1 MKRRKLVSGFVGVLA
16 IGAFPAAAFASG
28 GPVTVY
34 NSLPPTLGANFL
46 SSEGPE
52 AYSFNE
58 FGNGVTLTSG
68 GQLASVTIML
78 SSWGCG
84 TSGAWYSDNC
94 VTAPGAKFTEPIT
107 LNIYDAPATDPAGQ
121 ADTVGS
127 GLPGAKILS
136 VTKTFSIPY
145 RPSANHAKCQGT
157 SPYAGAGAWY
167 DSQLGQCFAGLATTI
182 TFNVKSLHAVVPA
195 NIVYGIAYN
204 TTHYGYSPYGESTA
218 CYTSSTG
225 CPYDA
230 LNIALADDP
239 TNLSVGSDPDPGG
252 IYQNAVAGSQ
262 YCDGG
267 AAGTGTFRFDSPS
280 TPTCWAEFFYGTAG
294 YYIPAVAFKIT

>member
-1 MKRRKLVSGFVGVLA
+1 VSGFVGLLA
-16 IGAFPAAAFASG
+16 IGAFPATAFASAG
-28 GPVTVY
+28 TTTVY
-34 NSLPPTLGANFL
+34 NSVPPKLGANL
-46 SSEGPE
+46 LASEGPE
-52 AYSFNE
+52 AYGFDE

-68 GQLASVTIML
+68 GQLASVTITL

-84 TSGAWYSDNC
+84 TSGTWNNDNC
-94 VTAPGAKFTEPIT
+94 VTSPGSKFTEPIT
-107 LNIYDAPATDPAGQ
+107 LNVYDAPATDPASQ
-121 ADTVGS
+121 PDTVGS
-127 GLPGAKILS
+127 GLPGARILS

-145 RPSANHAKCQGT
+145 RPSANDNKCQGT

-167 DSQLGQCFAGLATTI
+167 DSKLGQCFAGLATNV
-182 TFNVKSLHAVVPA
+182 TFNLKPLHDVVPA
-195 NIVYGIAYN
+195 NIVFGIAYN
-204 TTHYGYSPYGESTA
+204 TTDYGYSPYGQSAA

-252 IYQNAVAGSQ
+252 IYQNAVIGSQ

-280 TPTCWAEFFYGTAG
+280 TASCWAEPFYGTAG
-294 YYIPAVAFKIT
+294 YYIPAITFKIT